1 MSQDKRDIA
10 IEKAKKIIEQYP
22 DKNDYVCKYIVRSYD
37 HNNNPTDNSIELDE
51 FWEDCKRIIAPPLPS
66 KEQGTG
72 ADKTAMQMLI
82 DKMNDAKND
91 FPAIGFDDEFVR
103 GFNKAF
109 QMACFIAEQFG
120 KPIERQQIIDTV
132 DDCWTINDKQGYV
145 PSGEQYYS
153 NKYGSQP

>member
-10 IEKAKKIIEQYP
+10 IEKAKKIIEEHP

-72 ADKTAMQMLI
+72 AEGEAKRLIELFWHKISGVPDHCGVDINSEDSYVKLAKQCAIICVDEILKTYGLGSVKYYQQVRTCI
-82 DKMNDAKND
+82 DKM
-91 FPAIGFDDEFVR
+91 
-103 GFNKAF
+103 
-109 QMACFIAEQFG
+109 
-120 KPIERQQIIDTV
+120 
-132 DDCWTINDKQGYV
+132 
-145 PSGEQYYS
+145 
-153 NKYGSQP
+153 